1 MEEALA
7 FGAGKDWLSVS
18 YDGFARSHDLTR
30 TTKKVRAQVAARAP
44 HMPPA
49 GDAEIAQTNG
59 ESENNANESPFAPMS
74 WLGASGLGA
83 VLGAVAGARSGV
95 GAGSD
100 MQIRPADSPEKRAAR
115 KQEMTPFMRRFLEDS
130 CVVPPPPQ
138 PAERAVCGAGD
149 LAHGDTEP
157 HSAAVC
163 RLAPGLVGS
172 GVVVGG
178 FARLSRHTNSDP
190 DAPVQSGGAISRGG
204 LKLKTLATS
213 AAAVAASPALP
224 TPPTP
229 QMQDGDIAASD
240 VGGIRSGMVAS
251 DRDLLVAK
259 MASLEATLR
268 FVTRDAVSIHAY
280 ARPHAR
286 TNTHP
291 CAETE
296 RRIERHRHKHAQ
308 ARRYKEKRER

>member
-49 GDAEIAQTNG
+49 GDAVIAQTNG
-59 ESENNANESPFAPMS
+59 ESQNKANQLRFAPMS

-100 MQIRPADSPEKRAAR
+100 MHVRSADSPEKSAAR

-149 LAHGDTEP
+149 MAHGDTEP

-178 FARLSRHTNSDP
+178 FARLAIHTNSDP
-190 DAPVQSGGAISRGG
+190 DAPVQSGGAISGG
-204 LKLKTLATS
+204 GDLKLKTLATA
-213 AAAVAASPALP
+213 AAAVAASPALS

-240 VGGIRSGMVAS
+240 LGWIRSGMVAS
-251 DRDLLVAK
+251 DRDLLVSK
-259 MASLEATLR
+259 MVSLEATLR
-268 FVTRDAVSIHAY
+268 FRDSRCCFLTRLCAP
-280 ARPHAR
+280 ARPHEHAPMR
-286 TNTHP
+286 RHGEENR
-291 CAETE
+291 ET
-296 RRIERHRHKHAQ
+296 KA
-308 ARRYKEKRER
+308 